1 MVKQKRRVRV
11 PFVVIFGRVLTVL
24 LIALILLRLL
34 PLFYKSKADEN
45 TLYVYVLDV
54 GQGDAVL
61 LRMGEATMLIDTA
74 SASEAAALRTALV
87 QHGVKRLDY
96 LVLTHP
102 HEDHI
107 GNARSVIEWLEVG
120 EVLLPAVD
128 SEDSVYRIFCAV
140 AKTGSV
146 VRTAQT
152 GDRFSLGKAT
162 VKVMMAGG
170 DVKASAD
177 VDRNV
182 NNSGTVLRIEL
193 GARALLFMGDAEA
206 EAEAALLSMYPA
218 NELRCD
224 FLRVGHHGSSTSST
238 APFLAATAPAVAA
251 ISCGRD
257 NTYGFPHKEVLDGL
271 YAVGAQV
278 YRTDESGTFVFST
291 NGDTFSCL
299 LEGDLK

>member
-1 MVKQKRRVRV
+1 M
-11 PFVVIFGRVLTVL
+11 
-24 LIALILLRLL
+24 
-34 PLFYKSKADEN
+34 
-45 TLYVYVLDV
+45 
-54 GQGDAVL
+54 
-61 LRMGEATMLIDTA
+61 
-74 SASEAAALRTALV
+74 
-87 QHGVKRLDY
+87 
-96 LVLTHP
+96 
-102 HEDHI
+102 
-107 GNARSVIEWLEVG
+107 
-120 EVLLPAVD
+120 
-128 SEDSVYRIFCAV
+128 
-140 AKTGSV
+140 
-146 VRTAQT
+146 
-152 GDRFSLGKAT
+152 
-162 VKVMMAGG
+162 
-170 DVKASAD
+170 KASAD